1 MSVSTQ
7 PLTRPLPA
15 VADPAPETADVAYLE
30 GFDRFDHIACRSC
43 GWQFPAPEGAAMLF
57 ALKGPCPNCGG
68 EFELILG
75 ND

>member
-7 PLTRPLPA
+7 LPPVVAEPVRDIQEA
-15 VADPAPETADVAYLE
+15 VPEAED
-30 GFDRFDHIACRSC
+30 FDSISC
-43 GWQFPAPEGAAMLF
+43 GRCGWWFPAPEGAAMLF